1 MSTRL
6 DGPSKPAEP
15 SVVPPRSRWR
25 SPVAITAIV
34 VVLLAVVVIA
44 WTRTRLSDLPASSGP
59 VSQQPP
65 AVPGAGDG
73 GPVAADG
80 FVDMGSGR
88 GPAAD
93 ADGQDPVNEKG
104 WEQSAVAGV
113 TGLPSAAPVTCPP
126 GGATVRSPK
135 QLAEAL
141 AAAGPGTV
149 ITLADGIYPGRFLAK
164 AAGRAD
170 APIFLCGGAGAVL
183 DGGGVDKDYVLH
195 LDGAAYWRVVG
206 LTIRNGQKGVMAD
219 TMSNSIL
226 QGLTVTQIG
235 DEGIHLR
242 RNSVSNVVRDS
253 TISETGKSS
262 KKYGEGIYVGSAKS
276 NWCSL
281 TSCRPDRSDHNVVTG
296 NRITNTTSENVDI
309 KEGTTGGLLSDN
321 QLDGSGSSSA
331 DSWVDLKGNAWLVQG
346 NRGTHAPKDGFQT
359 HQVVDGW
366 GDRNRFSGNVSQ
378 VDAAGFAINLTPVL
392 SNIVDCANTQTGAGS
407 GLANVTCQ

>member
-6 DGPSKPAEP
+6 DGPSKPADP
-15 SVVPPRSRWR
+15 VVDVSRRRWQ
-25 SPVAITAIV
+25 SPVAVAAIV
-34 VVLLAVVVIA
+34 VVLLTVVVGVV
-44 WTRTRLSDLPASSGP
+44 WTRTRSSDLPTPAGP
-59 VSQQPP
+59 VPQQGP
-65 AVPGAGDG
+65 AVPGADNGAVG
-73 GPVAADG
+73 ASDG
-80 FVDMGSGR
+80 FVDMGAGR
-88 GPAAD
+88 GPAD
-93 ADGQDPVNEKG
+93 ADGQDPVDEKG
-104 WEQSAVAGV
+104 WEQSAVAGL
-113 TGLPSAAPVTCPP
+113 TGLPSTAPVTCPP
-126 GGATVRSPK
+126 AGVTVRSSQ

-141 AAAGPGTV
+141 RAAAPGTV
-149 ITLADGIYPGRFLAK
+149 IALADGTYSGRFLAK
-164 AAGRAD
+164 ASGRAD

-219 TMSNSIL
+219 TMTNSVL

-235 DEGIHLR
+235 DEAIHLR

-253 TISETGKSS
+253 TISETGRSS
-262 KKYGEGIYVGSAKS
+262 KKYGEGIYIGSAKS

-281 TSCRPDRSDHNVVTG
+281 TNCRPDRSDQNVVTG
-296 NRITNTTSENVDI
+296 NRISNTSSENVDI
-309 KEGTTGGLLSDN
+309 KEGTTGGLLSNN

-346 NRGTHAPKDGFQT
+346 NHGTHAPQDGFQT

-366 GDRNRFSGNVSQ
+366 GDRNRFSGNGSA
-378 VDAAGFAINLTPVL
+378 VDASGYAINLTPVL
-392 SNIVDCANTQTGAGS
+392 GNIVDCANTQTGAGS